1 MRAASGNNN
10 PGVEMSVTGN
20 RTLLGLGLLIW
31 LWCAAAQAALEVAVD
46 RQQIALGDSL
56 RLVVAAT
63 GNEDLDGLDLRNLLA
78 DFEILQRSTSSS
90 TSIINGQTTRTRQ
103 LSLDLIPRREG
114 TLEIPAFRV
123 GTETTRPLKIEV
135 GPPPTLADADQDVLF
150 EAEVDRQ
157 EVYVQG
163 QVLLTLRIQ
172 QAINLDSRSVSELAL
187 DRAFVKPLEQN
198 SFQRTVNGR
207 PWLVHEV
214 RYAIFPE
221 QSGTLEIP
229 AQVFT
234 ARESSGRRSVFDLGG
249 SGRQLQRRTEPLT
262 ITVKPRPDAFPAGST
277 WLPARNLILEE
288 DWSTPPDQLQAGE
301 SATRT
306 IRLRGEGLQGAQLP
320 PVEFAAP
327 DALRYYPDQPLVD
340 DREDANGVVGLRRD
354 SAALVASRAGTWTL
368 PEVRIPWWDTRTDS
382 LRYAVLP
389 AREIAIAAAPG
400 TAGEVGQAT
409 APGATLPPRAAPAPV
424 IIEQHSQHLWQALA
438 GIFALGW
445 LATLAWHWR
454 HKQRSAA
461 SPLAQD
467 TRNTSPGE
475 ARAFKQLQAA
485 CASNSAP
492 HARRALL
499 AWGKAHL
506 PGRAGMNA
514 AALAASLD
522 DAALR
527 DAVAVLDRAL
537 YRDGGSGWDGSALL
551 AAVARLRRTAPGK
564 GDVQRAEALTLYPHS
579 AA

>member
-1 MRAASGNNN
+1 
-10 PGVEMSVTGN
+10 MSVTGN
-20 RTLLGLGLLIW
+20 RTWLGLGLLLW

-56 RLVVAAT
+56 RLVIAAT
-63 GNEDLDGLDLRNLLA
+63 GDEDLDGLELRKLLA

-103 LSLDLIPRREG
+103 LLLDLTPRREG
-114 TLEIPAFRV
+114 TLEIPAFRA
-123 GTETTRPLKIEV
+123 GAETTRPLVIEV
-135 GPPPTLADADQDVLF
+135 GPPPTLADADQEVLF

-172 QAINLDSRSVSELAL
+172 QAINLDSRSVSELDL
-187 DRAFVKPLEQN
+187 DQAFVKPLEQN
-198 SFQRTVNGR
+198 SFQRTINGR

-229 AQVFT
+229 AQLFT

-249 SGRQLQRRTEPLT
+249 GGRQLQRRTEPLT

-277 WLPARNLILEE
+277 WLPARNLTLEE

-306 IRLRGEGLQGAQLP
+306 VRLRGEGVQGAQLP

-340 DREDANGVVGLRRD
+340 DREDGNGVVGLRRD
-354 SAALVASRAGTWTL
+354 SAALVASRAGSWTL
-368 PEVRIPWWDTRTDS
+368 PEVRIPWWDTESDS

-389 AREIAIAAAPG
+389 ARQIAIAAAPG
-400 TAGEVGQAT
+400 AAADAGEVTVPGST
-409 APGATLPPRAAPAPV
+409 LAPRGSP
-424 IIEQHSQHLWQALA
+424 ALA
-438 GIFALGW
+438 GVERAPQRLWQLLAGVFALGW

-454 HKQRSAA
+454 HPRRSVE

-467 TRNTSPGE
+467 TGSSTAPGE

-485 CASNSAP
+485 CTSNSAP
-492 HARRALL
+492 QARRALL
-499 AWGKAHL
+499 AWGRARL
-506 PGRAGMNA
+506 PGRAGINA
-514 AALAASLD
+514 AALAASLND
-522 DAALR
+522 PALQ
-527 DAVAVLDRAL
+527 DAVAGLDRAL
-537 YRDGGSGWDGSALL
+537 YRDGGGWDGAALL
-551 AAVARLRRTAPGK
+551 DAAAHLRSGAPGRG
-564 GDVQRAEALTLYPHS
+564 GDQHSDTLALYPRS
-579 AA
+579 T